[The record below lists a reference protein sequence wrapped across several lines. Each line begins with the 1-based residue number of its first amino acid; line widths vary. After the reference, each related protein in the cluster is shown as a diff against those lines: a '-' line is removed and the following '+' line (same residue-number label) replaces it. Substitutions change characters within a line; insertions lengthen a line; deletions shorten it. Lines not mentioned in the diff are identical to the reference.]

1 MKKLDVR
8 LLRMVNH
15 SKGQFVSVTVIVAV
29 ALCIYILF
37 SITTINI
44 NNAVEQYYGETNIN
58 DIVIELMR
66 VPQAAVDD
74 LKSIDGISNVQGRVS
89 VDVPLQVDD
98 KNERVNIRI
107 VSIPKNGGVINKL
120 HTIKG
125 NRSELGDD
133 NVILLQQF
141 ANARNIEI
149 DEVITPYI
157 NGRTHNLRVSGI
169 AASSE
174 YIYLMENEQSLLP
187 ALDKFGVAYVT
198 EAFAQSVFG
207 YRGSY
212 NEVLIKLAEQKNIED
227 VIDIVE
233 KKLDKYGLKRI
244 TKLEDQLSNNVLM
257 QKIEGIE
264 MMSSVLPVMFL
275 MVAAIIISIMLS
287 RIVNNDRM
295 AIGVLKAL
303 GYSNYN
309 ILSHY
314 TKYALA
320 IGLAGSAAG
329 ITGGVLLSKPMSEVF
344 VSYFNIPLSGIK
356 VQYSYILNAIV
367 LTSLFCIGSGLFGA
381 RGVIKIMPADSMRPE
396 APKSGK
402 RIILERLTILW
413 RRVPFSW
420 KMVVRNIFRNKK
432 RFSFLVLGL
441 ALAYGINVVPLYM
454 MNTMVSMFEL
464 QYGEYQKMDYT
475 TNFARPLSEGKITD
489 LSHLI
494 KADRIEPRIEYP
506 FELANGWRK
515 NTVAIIGIPQE
526 TAFYKFVDKES
537 NDVKLPDKGIFITEA
552 IAKSLNVREGE
563 SIIVKS
569 FLPGKKDVPLKV
581 AGIVKQYL
589 GANAYMNIEEMRTLL
604 LERQMI
610 TGVSVAS
617 KDNLKEKLK
626 DVKNITTISS
636 VDDMKQSFVEY
647 LDTMNLAIWMYM
659 LFGGILGFALIYNA
673 TIISISERKM
683 EFASLRIM
691 GFEKKDI
698 YSMLSKENLI
708 MALIAIIVGVP
719 LGAGMINGMADSFS
733 SEMITFPVIFS
744 PRFFIQAAAATIIF
758 AIIAQLAA
766 LRRIYNLNF
775 IDALKSRIS

>member
-413 RRVPFSW
+413 RRVSFSW

-475 TNFARPLSEGKITD
+475 INFARPLSEGKITD

>member
-475 TNFARPLSEGKITD
+475 INFARPLSEGKITD